1 MDEHLQREI
10 LNRLHRDDSVND
22 RVASLIVSALL
33 GEVEA
38 CLAGKTPSPIGPSQ
52 EQAAE
57 PVRAYVESIT
67 VEGFRGIGPMARLS
81 LRGGPGLTL
90 IVGRNGSGKSS
101 FSEALELLLTG
112 DNQRWGARRAR
123 IWREGWRNLH
133 RPEVARIEA
142 QLVLDGRSGP
152 YTVMRT
158 WNAGQS
164 LETGEATVLHNGES
178 APLDSLGWAQ
188 PLATYRP
195 FLSYNELSSMLE
207 EGPAKLFDALAS
219 ILGLED
225 LLVAADD
232 LRDTRISR
240 TKIHKTVVDKVD
252 VIRKTLAT
260 LQDERAAQCLEALER
275 KPWDLDRLAALA
287 RDGGAGEEDSEIQ
300 ALQELANL
308 HGPDAA
314 NVQAAVNGIRS
325 ALSYLNNIAHT
336 DAGKARLRAEIL
348 EKALELHQHD
358 GGADCPVCGQ
368 SSVLNDGWRRESGE
382 TVRTLRAE
390 SEAADAAH
398 RNLLQ
403 AERVARQWITAHP
416 QSVTDA
422 KLLSVWNAWRAGATK
437 TGNELAAHLES
448 HAPGLYRAIQ
458 EVRETAR
465 AELRKREDLW
475 RPMAEALS
483 EWLPTARKMSSELAA
498 VSSLKSAEDWLR
510 NAATSIHNERFL
522 PIKERVKRIWG
533 MLRTQSHVELEDI
546 TFQGRSTSR
555 RVSLG
560 VTVDGR
566 PGAALGIM
574 SQGELHSLALALFL
588 PRATLE
594 QSPFRF
600 LLIDDPVQSMDTA
613 RVEGLARVLEL
624 VAKKR
629 QVVIFTHDD
638 RLTEALRR
646 LQIEVQVVEVL
657 RREGS
662 VVELRQI

>member
-10 LNRLHRDDSVND
+10 LNRLDRDDSVKDPIAN
-22 RVASLIVSALL
+22 LIVSALR

-38 CLAGKTPSPIGPSQ
+38 CLAGKPPSRIAPSQ

-67 VEGFRGIGPMARLS
+67 VEGFRGIGPVARLS

-178 APLDSLGWAQ
+178 SPLDSLGWAQ

-240 TKIHKTVVDKVD
+240 TKIHKAVVDKVD
-252 VIRKTLAT
+252 VIRKTLVT

-275 KPWDLDRLAALA
+275 RPWDLDRLAALA

-300 ALQELANL
+300 VLRELANL
-308 HGPDAA
+308 NGPEAA

-325 ALSYLNNIAHT
+325 ALSFLNSIAHADT
-336 DAGKARLRAEIL
+336 GKARLRAEIL

-358 GGADCPVCGQ
+358 GGADCPVCGGA
-368 SSVLNDGWRRESGE
+368 LKDEWRREAGE
-382 TVRTLRAE
+382 AIRKLRAD
-390 SEAADAAH
+390 SEVADAAH

-416 QSVTDA
+416 QSVTDT
-422 KLLSVWNAWRAGATK
+422 KLLSLWNAWRAGATK
-437 TGNELAAHLES
+437 TGNELAAHLET
-448 HAPGLYRAIQ
+448 HAPGLDRAIQ
-458 EVRETAR
+458 EVREISR

-475 RPMAEALS
+475 RPIAEALA
-483 EWLPTARKMSSELAA
+483 EWLPAARKMSSELTS

-510 NAATSIHNERFL
+510 TTATSIHNERFL

-594 QSPFRF
+594 HSPFRF
-600 LLIDDPVQSMDTA
+600 LLIDDPVQSMDAA

-646 LQIEVQVVEVL
+646 LHIEAQVVEVL
-657 RREGS
+657 RRDSS
-662 VVELRQI
+662 VVELRQT